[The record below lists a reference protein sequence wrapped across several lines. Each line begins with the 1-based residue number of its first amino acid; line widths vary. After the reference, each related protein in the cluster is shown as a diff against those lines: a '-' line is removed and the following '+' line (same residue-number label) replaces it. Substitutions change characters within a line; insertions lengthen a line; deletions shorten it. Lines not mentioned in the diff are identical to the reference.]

1 MAARKSAGKTPAKGA
16 SKEIRKKRPTA
27 SRKRIPRAKA
37 ARGPEP
43 AESPLDAID
52 PSIAETVARVGKA
65 GGSVAGAYR
74 DPLSGT
80 PLVAAILPLGSVEP
94 TPFQRELS
102 PTHVKRLAQKIDEC
116 GVFLDPIIAVA
127 SPGGGFWS
135 PNGRHR
141 LAAAKSLGM
150 RSIAALI
157 SPDPRLAYRILA
169 LNTEK
174 AHNLRDRSLEVI
186 RMAREIAARDGRT
199 KESDHGEEFE
209 AAPFLTLGIIYEEEG
224 RFAGGAYHPVLRR
237 VDRFDPAATLRASLR
252 QREGW
257 ASRLQA
263 IDASVTKTVKA
274 LQARGFKSPYLR
286 TFVVARINPV
296 RWIKVKKGD
305 TTPPMSVGEALT
317 RMAKAIRDFK
327 VESVKQSDL
336 ALVAA
341 VAPEEG
347 A

>member
-1 MAARKSAGKTPAKGA
+1 MAARKPAGKTPAKGA
-16 SKEIRKKRPTA
+16 SKQIRKKRSTA
-27 SRKRIPRAKA
+27 SRKRIPGRRPPGARA
-37 ARGPEP
+37 
-43 AESPLDAID
+43 AESPLDVSD
-52 PSIAETVARVGKA
+52 PSIAETIARVRKA
-65 GGSVAGAYR
+65 GGSIAGAYR

-80 PLVAAILPLGSVEP
+80 PLVSAILPLGSVEP

-102 PTHVKRLAQKIDEC
+102 PTHVKRLGQKIDEC

-127 SPGGGFWS
+127 SPEGAFWS

-141 LAAAKSLGM
+141 IAAAN
-150 RSIAALI
+150 RWACADRR
-157 SPDPRLAYRILA
+157 PDLPTRLAYRILA

-186 RMAREIAARDGRT
+186 RMAREIAARDART

-209 AAPFLTLGIIYEEEG
+209 VAPFLTLGIIYEEEG

-252 QREGW
+252 RREGW
-257 ASRLQA
+257 ASRLKD

-296 RWIKVKKGD
+296 RWIKMKKGD

-317 RMAKAIRDFK
+317 RMARAIRDFK
-327 VESVKQSDL
+327 VDSVKQSDL

-341 VAPEEG
+341 VAPEES

>member
-1 MAARKSAGKTPAKGA
+1 MAAKKTPPKGA
-16 SKEIRKKRPTA
+16 PKKRSTA
-27 SRKRIPRAKA
+27 SRKRIPKAKA
-37 ARGPEP
+37 VQGPEP
-43 AESPLDAID
+43 AESPIEFTDSAIT
-52 PSIAETVARVGKA
+52 ETVAQVKKA

-74 DPLSGT
+74 DPLSGK
-80 PLVAAILPLGSVEP
+80 PLVAAVLPLAAVEP

-102 PTHVKRLAQKIDEC
+102 PAHVKRLAQKIEEC
-116 GVFLDPIIAVA
+116 GVFLDPIITVA
-127 SPGGGFWS
+127 SPEGGFWS

-150 RSIAALI
+150 RSITALI

-186 RMAREIAARDGRT
+186 RMAREIAARDART
-199 KESDHGEEFE
+199 KESDHVEEFE

-224 RFAGGAYHPVLRR
+224 RFSGGAYHPMLRK
-237 VDRFDPAATLRASLR
+237 VDRFDPSATLRASLR
-252 QREGW
+252 LREGW
-257 ASRLQA
+257 ASRLRA
-263 IDASVTKTVKA
+263 IDADVTKAVKA

-296 RWIKVKKGD
+296 RWIKLKKGE
-305 TTPPMSVGEALT
+305 TKPPMPVGEALT
-317 RMAKAIRDFK
+317 RMARAIKDFK

-341 VAPEEG
+341 VAAEEG
-347 A
+347 GA